1 MSEAERQVSRRG
13 ACLAVV
19 CERLEE
25 TICNNGAALEPAADG
40 VNPHVI
46 LRQAGKVLNAI
57 ALAKGGHTVGELAKL
72 PADQLAVVTDLLT
85 RAGDLSSRA
94 ITAENGVLELYG
106 LMADRC
112 SRTFQRI
119 GLQRRPR
126 DLTELAEYASEQS
139 FSPLRQQ
146 MRDEAT
152 DAETVEEVSEAAE

>member
-1 MSEAERQVSRRG
+1 M
-13 ACLAVV
+13 
-19 CERLEE
+19 
-25 TICNNGAALEPAADG
+25 
-40 VNPHVI
+40 
-46 LRQAGKVLNAI
+46 LNAI

-119 GLQRRPR
+119 GL
-126 DLTELAEYASEQS
+126 AAS
-139 FSPLRQQ
+139 P
-146 MRDEAT
+146 A
-152 DAETVEEVSEAAE
+152 